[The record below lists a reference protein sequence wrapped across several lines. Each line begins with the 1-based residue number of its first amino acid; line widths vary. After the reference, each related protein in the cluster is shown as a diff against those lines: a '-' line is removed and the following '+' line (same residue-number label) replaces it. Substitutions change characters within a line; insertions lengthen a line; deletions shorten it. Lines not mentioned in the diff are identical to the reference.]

1 MTMTTTPIAAGTWVV
16 DVAGTR
22 AGFAVRNFGLKT
34 VHGTIAV
41 TAGTLEVHPTGQPM
55 RLSSTLDPS
64 SIDTGNPRRDTDL
77 RGTRFLNVDA
87 HPRMEVVADQFEQT
101 KNGWR
106 VRAVLR
112 VAGAETP
119 LWIEGTLDEASAD
132 RLALTGKARL
142 DRLAAGI
149 RAPRFLIG
157 RWVDIMI
164 SARLTC
170 AANLRL
176 P

>member
-1 MTMTTTPIAAGTWVV
+1 MTMTTTPIAAGTWTI

-41 TAGTLEVHPTGQPM
+41 TAGTLEVRPTGAPI

-77 RGTRFLNVDA
+77 RSTRFLNVAA
-87 HPRMEVVADQFEQT
+87 HPSMDVVADQFEQT
-101 KNGWR
+101 ETGWR
-106 VRAVLR
+106 ARAVLR

-132 RLALTGKARL
+132 RLALTGAARL
-142 DRLAAGI
+142 DRRAAGI

-157 RWVDIMI
+157 RWVEIMI
-164 SARLTC
+164 SARLTRT
-170 AANLRL
+170 ADPRL